1 MKYRRDP
8 ERLEK
13 MRVAVRFLLERNQ
26 LRHGHQAQLAQHFQ
40 VSRQRVNQIVTDER
54 LRQATSQAPLQ

>member
-13 MRVAVRFLLERNQ
+13 MRVAVRFLLERDA
-26 LRHGHQAQLAQHFQ
+26 LRHGHQAQLAQHFN
-40 VSRQRVNQIVTDER
+40 VTRQRVNQIVLDER
-54 LRQATSQAPLQ
+54 LRQSAPPQ

>member
-13 MRVAVRFLLERNQ
+13 MRVAVRFLLARNA
-26 LRHGHQAQLAQHFQ
+26 LRHGHQAQLAQHFN
-40 VSRQRVNQIVTDER
+40 VTRQRVNQIVVDER
-54 LRQATSQAPLQ
+54 LRQSTQPPQ